1 MLYCHSQFNIDRRS
15 AQEKAAIPWLAEGAK
30 LSGYPNG
37 DRTVRGCDSGEA
49 RSAGAEGARRAGA
62 NLSGKRTEKKSLG
75 AALFASRAGAC
86 FGWSQKICPGHVF
99 ITESGEIPPM
109 EIEQLTE
116 LICLLT
122 GAQEI
127 HYTRAGCTIASHC
140 GPKTLGVLF
149 MVE

>member
-1 MLYCHSQFNIDRRS
+1 MGTGLCVDVPLENPVPRVPKVQ
-15 AQEKAAIPWLAEGAK
+15 GA
-30 LSGYPNG
+30 L
-37 DRTVRGCDSGEA
+37 C
-49 RSAGAEGARRAGA
+49 A

-86 FGWSQKICPGHVF
+86 FGWSQKIRPGHVF

-140 GPKTLGVLF
+140 GPKMLGVLF